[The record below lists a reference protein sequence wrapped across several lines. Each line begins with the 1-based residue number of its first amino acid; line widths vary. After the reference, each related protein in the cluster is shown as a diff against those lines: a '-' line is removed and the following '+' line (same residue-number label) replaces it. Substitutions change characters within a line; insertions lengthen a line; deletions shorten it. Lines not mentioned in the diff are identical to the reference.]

1 MKIEFDKFMYLI
13 GSVIVLLVVL
23 LVCTII
29 VLSVVNTCDNKQIK
43 KDNTTIEKTNYS
55 NDSLRIEL
63 KHIDKDKNEKII
75 EVKGLNNDSTY
86 KLFKRL
92 IAE

>member
-1 MKIEFDKFMYLI
+1 MRNGINTFI
-13 GSVIVLLVVL
+13 TIVGGSVIVI
-23 LVCTII
+23 VCTLILFI
-29 VLSVVNTCDNKQIK
+29 VINTCNNNKQIK

-92 IAE
+92 TSE

>member
-1 MKIEFDKFMYLI
+1 MDSFANISGTLAVVVPI
-13 GSVIVLLVVL
+13 LVLGISAYVL
-23 LVCTII
+23 TR
-29 VLSVVNTCDNKQIK
+29 CDNKQIR

-55 NDSLRIEL
+55 NDSIRIEL

>member
-1 MKIEFDKFMYLI
+1 MNTIKNLMTGACI
-13 GSVIVLLVVL
+13 GLVIGVIIICVSKVLN
-23 LVCTII
+23 
-29 VLSVVNTCDNKQIK
+29 SCDNKQIK

-86 KLFKRL
+86 KLFKQL

>member
-1 MKIEFDKFMYLI
+1 MTDTFKQFITFMIAFFIVI
-13 GSVIVLLVVL
+13 G
-23 LVCTII
+23 II
-29 VLSVVNTCDNKQIK
+29 ACAFAIINICENKQTT
-43 KDNTTIEKTNYS
+43 KDNNTIEKTNYS

>member
-1 MKIEFDKFMYLI
+1 MDGFGKKSWAFDIVVPILVL
-13 GSVIVLLVVL
+13 VIPACVLTLWY
-23 LVCTII
+23 
-29 VLSVVNTCDNKQIK
+29 NKQIK

>member
-1 MKIEFDKFMYLI
+1 MKIEFGKFM
-13 GSVIVLLVVL
+13 SVIGGFIVL

-29 VLSVVNTCDNKQIK
+29 VLIVINICDNRQIT
-43 KDNTTIEKTNYS
+43 KDNNIIESTNYS
-55 NDSLRIEL
+55 NDSIRIEL
-63 KHIDKDKNEKII
+63 KHIDKNKNEKII

-86 KLFKRL
+86 KLFKQL

>member
-1 MKIEFDKFMYLI
+1 MIEKFNKVMSI
-13 GSVIVLLVVL
+13 IMA
-23 LVCTII
+23 II
-29 VLSVVNTCDNKQIK
+29 VLTAVIAGILILVNHCDNKQIK

>member
-13 GSVIVLLVVL
+13 GSVIVLLV
-23 LVCTII
+23 CTII
-29 VLSVVNTCDNKQIK
+29 FLIVINTCDNKQIK

>member
-1 MKIEFDKFMYLI
+1 MDGFGKRSWAFD
-13 GSVIVLLVVL
+13 IVVPILVLAIPACVL
-23 LVCTII
+23 TLWY
-29 VLSVVNTCDNKQIK
+29 NRQIK

-86 KLFKRL
+86 KLFKHL

>member
-1 MKIEFDKFMYLI
+1 MDEFKEFIAVAGGVAVLI
-13 GSVIVLLVVL
+13 
-23 LVCTII
+23 VCTII
-29 VLSVVNTCDNKQIK
+29 VLVAINTCDNKQIK

-55 NDSLRIEL
+55 NDSIKIEL

>member
-1 MKIEFDKFMYLI
+1 MTDTFKQFITFMGAFMIVI
-13 GSVIVLLVVL
+13 G
-23 LVCTII
+23 II
-29 VLSVVNTCDNKQIK
+29 SGAFPIINSCENKQTT
-43 KDNTTIEKTNYS
+43 KDNNTIEKTNYS

-86 KLFKRL
+86 KLFKQL

>member
-1 MKIEFDKFMYLI
+1 MDGFKEFMSVI
-13 GSVIVLLVVL
+13 GSVIVLLVCIIIFL
-23 LVCTII
+23 TIT
-29 VLSVVNTCDNKQIK
+29 NTCDNRQIT
-43 KDNTTIEKTNYS
+43 KDNNIIESTKHS
-55 NDSLRIEL
+55 NDSIRLEI

>member
-1 MKIEFDKFMYLI
+1 MDTIKNFII
-13 GSVIVLLVVL
+13 GACIGVVSF
-23 LVCTII
+23 II
-29 VLSVVNTCDNKQIK
+29 VVGIFSIIHSCENKQIG
-43 KDNTTIEKTNYS
+43 KDNTTIERTKHS
-55 NDSLRIEL
+55 NDSIRLEI

>member
-1 MKIEFDKFMYLI
+1 MDEFKEFI
-13 GSVIVLLVVL
+13 AVVGSIVCLLV
-23 LVCTII
+23 TII
-29 VLSVVNTCDNKQIK
+29 ITAIAIHSCENKQIR
-43 KDNTTIEKTNYS
+43 KDNTAIEKANYS
-55 NDSLRIEL
+55 NDSIRIEL

-92 IAE
+92 ITE

>member
-1 MKIEFDKFMYLI
+1 MRDVFSDFIAVAGGVAVLI
-13 GSVIVLLVVL
+13 VY
-23 LVCTII
+23 TII
-29 VLSVVNTCDNKQIK
+29 VFVAINTCDNKQIK

-55 NDSLRIEL
+55 NDSIKIEL

>member
-1 MKIEFDKFMYLI
+1 MRNGIDTFI
-13 GSVIVLLVVL
+13 TIVGGSVIVI
-23 LVCTII
+23 VCTLILFI
-29 VLSVVNTCDNKQIK
+29 VIKTCNNNNKQIK

-86 KLFKRL
+86 KLFKQL

>member
-1 MKIEFDKFMYLI
+1 MKIEFYKFMYLI
-13 GSVIVLLVVL
+13 GGVIVLLV
-23 LVCTII
+23 CII
-29 VLSVVNTCDNKQIK
+29 IFLTVTNTCDNRKIT
-43 KDNTTIEKTNYS
+43 KDNNIIENTKRT
-55 NDSLRIEL
+55 NDSIRLEL

>member
-1 MKIEFDKFMYLI
+1 MKEIKNSI
-13 GSVIVLLVVL
+13 
-23 LVCTII
+23 TII
-29 VLSVVNTCDNKQIK
+29 VVSTILFLIMTFVIGIIKSCENIQIN
-43 KDNTTIEKTNYS
+43 KDNNVIESNKHS
-55 NDSLRIEL
+55 NDSIRIEL

-92 IAE
+92 IEE

>member
-1 MKIEFDKFMYLI
+1 MRNGLDTFITI
-13 GSVIVLLVVL
+13 VGGSVIVI
-23 LVCTII
+23 VCTII
-29 VLSVVNTCDNKQIK
+29 VLAVTNHCDNKQIK

-55 NDSLRIEL
+55 NDSIRIEL

-86 KLFKRL
+86 KLFKQL

>member
-1 MKIEFDKFMYLI
+1 MRDSFDRLI
-13 GSVIVLLVVL
+13 VVCGCIAVIVISTLLISTMING
-23 LVCTII
+23 C
-29 VLSVVNTCDNKQIK
+29 NNKQIK
-43 KDNTTIEKTNYS
+43 KDNTTIEKINYS

>member
-1 MKIEFDKFMYLI
+1 MEGFKGFIEVI
-13 GSVIVLLVVL
+13 GGIIVLLV
-23 LVCTII
+23 CII
-29 VLSVVNTCDNKQIK
+29 IFLIVINTCDNKQIK

>member
-1 MKIEFDKFMYLI
+1 MRNKLDTFITI
-13 GSVIVLLVVL
+13 VGGSVIVI
-23 LVCTII
+23 VCTLILFTVI
-29 VLSVVNTCDNKQIK
+29 KTCNNNKQIK

>member
-1 MKIEFDKFMYLI
+1 MRDAFDGLIVACVDIVVII
-13 GSVIVLLVVL
+13 GSTLLISIMIND
-23 LVCTII
+23 CA
-29 VLSVVNTCDNKQIK
+29 NKQIK

-86 KLFKRL
+86 KLFKQL

>member
-1 MKIEFDKFMYLI
+1 MNGFNEFMNVVGGIVVFIICAIALCT
-13 GSVIVLLVVL
+13 VID
-23 LVCTII
+23 
-29 VLSVVNTCDNKQIK
+29 TCNNEQIK

-75 EVKGLNNDSTY
+75 EVKGLNNDSTL
-86 KLFKRL
+86 KLFKQL
-92 IAE
+92 VNEE

>member
-1 MKIEFDKFMYLI
+1 MKVREFVTI
-13 GSVIVLLVVL
+13 ISSVVCL

-29 VLSVVNTCDNKQIK
+29 VLSVVNTCENKQTR

>member
-1 MKIEFDKFMYLI
+1 MEEFKGFIQLI
-13 GSVIVLLVVL
+13 GGIIFL
-23 LVCTII
+23 LVCII
-29 VLSVVNTCDNKQIK
+29 IFLIVPSTCDNQQIK

>member
-1 MKIEFDKFMYLI
+1 MKNAFYRLI
-13 GSVIVLLVVL
+13 VVCGGIAVIVVSTL
-23 LVCTII
+23 II
-29 VLSVVNTCDNKQIK
+29 STMINGCNNKQIK

-86 KLFKRL
+86 KLFKQL

>member
-1 MKIEFDKFMYLI
+1 MKVREFVTI
-13 GSVIVLLVVL
+13 ISSVVGL

-29 VLSVVNTCDNKQIK
+29 VLSVVNTCENKQTR

-75 EVKGLNNDSTY
+75 EIKGLNSDSTY
-86 KLFKRL
+86 KLFKQL

>member
-1 MKIEFDKFMYLI
+1 MDYF
-13 GSVIVLLVVL
+13 GNRSGVIAIVVPILVLCISAYVL
-23 LVCTII
+23 TR
-29 VLSVVNTCDNKQIK
+29 CDNKQIR

-55 NDSLRIEL
+55 NDSIRIEL

-86 KLFKRL
+86 KLFKQL

>member
-1 MKIEFDKFMYLI
+1 MIDDVNRFITGACI
-13 GSVIVLLVVL
+13 GAIIGIIIICVSKVLN
-23 LVCTII
+23 
-29 VLSVVNTCDNKQIK
+29 SYENKQIK

-55 NDSLRIEL
+55 NDSIRIEL

>member
-1 MKIEFDKFMYLI
+1 MRDIIENFVTGACI
-13 GSVIVLLVVL
+13 GLAILA
-23 LVCTII
+23 II
-29 VLSVVNTCDNKQIK
+29 VCVLKLQNSCDNKQIK

-55 NDSLRIEL
+55 NDSIRIEL

-92 IAE
+92 VEE

>member
-1 MKIEFDKFMYLI
+1 MDGFKEFI
-13 GSVIVLLVVL
+13 AVVGSMVGLLF
-23 LVCTII
+23 TII
-29 VLSVVNTCDNKQIK
+29 ITAIVIRNCENKQIR
-43 KDNTTIEKTNYS
+43 KDNTAIEKANYS
-55 NDSLRIEL
+55 NDSIRIEL

>member
-1 MKIEFDKFMYLI
+1 MKVREFVTI
-13 GSVIVLLVVL
+13 ISSVVGL

-29 VLSVVNTCDNKQIK
+29 VLSVVNTCENKQTR

-86 KLFKRL
+86 KLFKQL

>member
-1 MKIEFDKFMYLI
+1 MKNFEQ
-13 GSVIVLLVVL
+13 
-23 LVCTII
+23 II
-29 VLSVVNTCDNKQIK
+29 TFISVVTIFFTSIIGVFAIINSCENKQTTKDNKI
-43 KDNTTIEKTNYS
+43 IERTKHS
-55 NDSLRIEL
+55 NDSIRLEI

-86 KLFKRL
+86 KLFKHL

>member
-1 MKIEFDKFMYLI
+1 MRNGIDTFI
-13 GSVIVLLVVL
+13 TIVGGSVIVI
-23 LVCTII
+23 VCTLILFI
-29 VLSVVNTCDNKQIK
+29 VIKICNNNKQIK

-86 KLFKRL
+86 KLFKQL

>member
-1 MKIEFDKFMYLI
+1 MRDAFDKI
-13 GSVIVLLVVL
+13 IAICGSIVVIIASTLL
-23 LVCTII
+23 
-29 VLSVVNTCDNKQIK
+29 LSNISNGCYNKQIK

>member
-1 MKIEFDKFMYLI
+1 MEGFKGFIEVI
-13 GSVIVLLVVL
+13 GGIIVLLV
-23 LVCTII
+23 CII
-29 VLSVVNTCDNKQIK
+29 IFSTVINTCDNKQIK

-55 NDSLRIEL
+55 NDSIRLEI
-63 KHIDKDKNEKII
+63 KHIDKYKNEKII

>member
-1 MKIEFDKFMYLI
+1 MNVGFDGFVK
-13 GSVIVLLVVL
+13 LVGGIIIL

-29 VLSVVNTCDNKQIK
+29 VLVVTNHCDNKQIN

-86 KLFKRL
+86 KLFKQL

>member
-1 MKIEFDKFMYLI
+1 MNVVFDEFVKA
-13 GSVIVLLVVL
+13 
-23 LVCTII
+23 VCGII
-29 VLSVVNTCDNKQIK
+29 VLSFCIIIVLVVTKHYDNKQIK
-43 KDNTTIEKTNYS
+43 KDNITIEKTNYS
-55 NDSLRIEL
+55 NDSIRIEL